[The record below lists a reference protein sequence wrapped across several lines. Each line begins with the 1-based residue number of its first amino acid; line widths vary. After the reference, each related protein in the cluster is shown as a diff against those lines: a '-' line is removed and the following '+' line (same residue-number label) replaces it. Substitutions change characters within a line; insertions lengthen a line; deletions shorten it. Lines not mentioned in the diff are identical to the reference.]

1 MQNQKE
7 KLQNDPV
14 TGVFIFS
21 KEMKNDGKIISEG
34 KRPVT
39 HIQTEQYSGKGLV
52 QSKQTVTVKE
62 RLYEKWWV
70 QLIFVVVGGLIVAY
84 FSFKFGWTK

>member
-1 MQNQKE
+1 MNKE
-7 KLQNDPV
+7 SDKNDPV

-39 HIQTEQYSGKGLV
+39 HIQTEQYSGKGLI
-52 QSKQTVTVKE
+52 QSKQIFTVNEKW
-62 RLYEKWWV
+62 YQKWWV
-70 QLIFVVVGGLIVAY
+70 QLIFIVVGGLIVAY

>member
-1 MQNQKE
+1 MNE
-7 KLQNDPV
+7 ELDNNDPV

-39 HIQTEQYSGKGLV
+39 RIQTEHYSGKGLV
-52 QSKQTVTVKE
+52 QSKQIVTVKE
-62 RLYEKWWV
+62 KWYQKWWI
-70 QLIFVVVGGLIVAY
+70 QLIFVVTGGLIVAY
-84 FSFKFGWTK
+84 FSFRFGWTK